1 MTILPTMQRTER
13 EYASVAA
20 DVGTRQMKQKW
31 MLFAVAT
38 ALAIWLSWVW
48 GLAFLHWPISVLSGG
63 DEPQVSI
70 VRRVMPHHLV
80 KPEWVTPMP
89 DGELTAPWLIAETKV
104 RMSII
109 GVGWLGCVVGVWTRK
124 KRRANHTSDGIRQ
137 PADGSPKPSR

>member
-1 MTILPTMQRTER
+1 
-13 EYASVAA
+13 
-20 DVGTRQMKQKW
+20 MKQKW

-38 ALAIWLSWVW
+38 AIAVWLSWVW

-70 VRRVMPHHLV
+70 IRRVMPHHLV

-109 GVGWLGCVVGVWTRK
+109 GVGWLACVIGVRTRK
-124 KRRANHTSDGIRQ
+124 KTRVNTTSDGIRQ
-137 PADGSPKPSR
+137 PADGSPKPSM